1 MIDGKYLRDALTT
14 LILTKVISCLD
25 YCNLIYYELPDDQL
39 NRLQRIQ
46 NAAARLTYGKKKRDH
61 ITPLLKQLH
70 WLPVKARCHYKIA
83 TLVYQFFDGS
93 LAPSLASHLQKYQ
106 PSRNLRSS
114 NENLLLAQRYSLKT
128 AGGRA
133 FKAAASRI
141 WNALPANI
149 RQSESLTIFK
159 SQLKTYLFGKSSPTS
174 EHSTLELFD
183 KEPCATRNN
192 KLLFDLRDTRAMK
205 YYYYYSIHDPNLIL

>member
-1 MIDGKYLRDALTT
+1 MTEGGDGTVLGEKELLEGGPEDVEPISKEVEELLLVGVSGLEMGDRKMEGVESGTGKSVVVESGDTSVKSVPIKY
-14 LILTKVISCLD
+14 
-25 YCNLIYYELPDDQL
+25 DQL

-46 NAAARLTYGKKKRDH
+46 NAAARLIYGKKKRDH

-128 AGGRA
+128 AGGRT
-133 FKAAASRI
+133 F
-141 WNALPANI
+141 
-149 RQSESLTIFK
+149 
-159 SQLKTYLFGKSSPTS
+159 
-174 EHSTLELFD
+174 
-183 KEPCATRNN
+183 
-192 KLLFDLRDTRAMK
+192 
-205 YYYYYSIHDPNLIL
+205 